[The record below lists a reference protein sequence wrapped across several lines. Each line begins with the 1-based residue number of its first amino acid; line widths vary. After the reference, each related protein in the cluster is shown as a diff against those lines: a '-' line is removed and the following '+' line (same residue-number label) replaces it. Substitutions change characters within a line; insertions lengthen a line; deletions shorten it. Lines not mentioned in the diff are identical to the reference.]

1 MVCKHFLI
9 VPDRN
14 PELDHANRTLQA
26 KCQRAFRR
34 VFFGEVGSRSRYRRN
49 RVHVATLSR
58 QRAWMAVISHNG
70 VSALL
75 RDAPPISTHSDLKLY
90 IVYGSTV
97 ICHMSWFYDMQI
109 WWGFMPIRPLIPT
122 IFAGTLLLIRFI
134 HLKNAGCYF
143 NCSLIWF
150 H

>member
-1 MVCKHFLI
+1 MVCKHCLI

-26 KCQRAFRR
+26 KCQRTFRR
-34 VFFGEVGSRSRYRRN
+34 VFFGEVGLRSRYRRN

-109 WWGFMPIRPLIPT
+109 WWGLCRFDLWYLRFSPGRCPLL
-122 IFAGTLLLIRFI
+122 GLLTWITQDAI
-134 HLKNAGCYF
+134 A
-143 NCSLIWF
+143 IVV
-150 H
+150 